1 MKYQFNLGWE
11 ELPEEFREEKIREY
25 ILAGDKRDCGNCD
38 GLGKLENHDCRIC
51 GGTGKVDPDPDDIHQ
66 QDEAEEDIRV
76 HFPIY
81 F

>member
-1 MKYQFNLGWE
+1 MKYQFNLEWE

-25 ILAGDKRDCGNCD
+25 ILAGDKRDCEDCD
-38 GLGKLENHDCRIC
+38 GSEKLEDHNCRIC
-51 GGTGKVDPDPDDIHQ
+51 NGTGKVDPDPDDLHQ
-66 QDEAEEDIRV
+66 QEEAEDDIRA